1 MTRGADKPG
10 DDTSGDYKGIL
21 IATAIISLWLV
32 SLTVLLSV
40 DVLAISAWLAVPA
53 IAVQTFLYTGLFI
66 TAHDAMH
73 GTVAPANRRLNDL
86 IGTVAVR
93 LYALFSYKK
102 LHEKHWEH
110 HKHPASLDDPDYHDG
125 EHRGF
130 VSWYVHFLK
139 NYVGVGQI
147 VGMAIVYNLLHHV
160 LGVGLVQLN
169 LFWVLPALL
178 STLQLFYFG
187 TYLPHREPRE
197 GYSDHHRA
205 TSNAY
210 STWVS
215 FLTCYH
221 FGYHWEHHEKPG
233 VAWWRLPR
241 YRRDLKKQRNT
252 PCQNP

>member
-1 MTRGADKPG
+1 MKSRDF
-10 DDTSGDYKGIL
+10 KGVAVA
-21 IATAIISLWLV
+21 ATIVGVWAL

-40 DVLAISAWLAVPA
+40 DIVEASAWLAVPA

-73 GTVAPANRRLNDL
+73 ATIAPTNRRLNDL
-86 IGTVAVR
+86 VGTVAVR

-102 LHEKHWEH
+102 LHDKHWEH
-110 HKHPASLDDPDYHDG
+110 HKHPASTADPDYHDG

-130 VSWYVHFLK
+130 VGWYFNFLK
-139 NYVGVGQI
+139 NYVGVFQV
-147 VGMAIVYNLLHHV
+147 VGMALVYNILHHV
-160 LGVGLVQLN
+160 LGVSLLQLN
-169 LFWVLPALL
+169 VFWVLPNLL

-187 TYLPHREPRE
+187 TYLPHREPRD
-197 GYSDHHRA
+197 GYRDEHRA

-221 FGYHWEHHEKPG
+221 FGYHWEHHDEPE
-233 VAWWRLPR
+233 VAWWRLP
-241 YRRDLKKQRNT
+241 YVRRETDSPEN
-252 PCQNP
+252 

>member
-1 MTRGADKPG
+1 MSVRDF
-10 DDTSGDYKGIL
+10 KGTL
-21 IATAIISLWLV
+21 IGTGIIFLWLT
-32 SLTVLLSV
+32 SLTVLLGV
-40 DVLAISAWLAVPA
+40 DVIAVSPWLAVPA

-73 GTVAPANRRLNDL
+73 GTVAPRNRRLNDI

-102 LHEKHWEH
+102 LHNKHWEH
-110 HKHPASLDDPDYHDG
+110 HKHPASSDDPDYHDG

-130 VSWYVHFLK
+130 WGWYLNFLK
-139 NYVGVGQI
+139 NYVGIFQL
-147 VGMAIVYNLLHHV
+147 VGMAVAYNVLHH
-160 LGVGLVQLN
+160 LIGVDLMRLN

-187 TYLPHREPRE
+187 TYLPHREPHG
-197 GYSDHHRA
+197 GYADEHRA

-210 STWVS
+210 DTWVS

-233 VAWWRLPR
+233 VAWWQLPEF
-241 YRRDLKKQRNT
+241 RREVEDGM
-252 PCQNP
+252 